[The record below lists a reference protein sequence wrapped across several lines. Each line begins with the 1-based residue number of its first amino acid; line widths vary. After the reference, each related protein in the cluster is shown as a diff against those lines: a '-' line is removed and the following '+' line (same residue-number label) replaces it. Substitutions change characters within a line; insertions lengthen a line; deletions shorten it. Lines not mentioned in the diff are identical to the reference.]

1 MSKEFKTSLEQVRK
15 CFKNV
20 VMGTYQKSTDFSLK
34 GLLSK
39 SEIIWASKYII
50 IVMDYN
56 PFDKIK
62 IHESILIYKDKEE
75 RRESS
80 FL

>member
-20 VMGTYQKSTDFSLK
+20 VMGTYQTSTDFSLK

-39 SEIIWASKYII
+39 SEII
-50 IVMDYN
+50 
-56 PFDKIK
+56 
-62 IHESILIYKDKEE
+62 
-75 RRESS
+75 
-80 FL
+80 